1 MIPWQGKRLKW
12 LWCFWWPTW
21 RRSRGSEWRWK
32 CECGWVERGASRC
45 SPVGTWRAS
54 ARSTDGRRTR
64 DTRVRKKKP
73 QIPHIII
80 LIINK
85 LTTRQPG
92 ILWRWSGRLEQS
104 TIGHSFGTYIIN
116 FQKHA
121 QDTSFLAFL
130 LHWLTVS
137 QSTSSEHCTAPL

>member
-1 MIPWQGKRLKW
+1 VNAAESNVAQVDVVRLV
-12 LWCFWWPTW
+12 LDGHQHDQQTVVELEI
-21 RRSRGSEWRWK
+21 R
-32 CECGWVERGASRC
+32 ECA
-45 SPVGTWRAS
+45 
-54 ARSTDGRRTR
+54 
-64 DTRVRKKKP
+64 KKP

-130 LHWLTVS
+130 LH
-137 QSTSSEHCTAPL
+137 